1 VDVLALSAAK
11 GIKKAGGP
19 IWPSGSVRC
28 GGPLRQIKKGT
39 DVPRAI
45 APRGATNRSRIAAGL
60 ARFVQFISANRLL
73 GMWAR

>member
-1 VDVLALSAAK
+1 MDILAGLPAK
-11 GIKKAGGP
+11 SIKKAGGP

-28 GGPLRQIKKGT
+28 GRPLRQIKKGT

-60 ARFVQFISANRLL
+60 ARFVQFISAYRLL
-73 GMWAR
+73 KIGAR

>member
-1 VDVLALSAAK
+1 MSLPRLAAK

-28 GGPLRQIKKGT
+28 GRPLRQIKKGT

-45 APRGATNRSRIAAGL
+45 APRGATNRSRVAAGL
-60 ARFVQFISANRLL
+60 ARLVQFISADRLL
-73 GMWAR
+73 